1 MFGMSASMKL
11 SILDVVPVI
20 SGVEAGESL
29 RHAPELA
36 QLGDAL
42 GYERLWYAEHHN
54 IRSIASA
61 APELLIAN
69 AASAT
74 SRIRLGSGG
83 VMLPNHAP
91 LRVVEQY
98 KTLEA
103 LHPGR
108 IDLGIGRAAGTD
120 PLTAEALGT
129 WSGSH
134 FSNKMSEL
142 LAFAH
147 GGFAASHPYAQITVT
162 PEGGDLPPLWML
174 GSSGGSAELAGQIG
188 AGYGFAGHFS
198 PTPAAPAVDAYRR
211 TFKPSDSFPEPR
223 VILALTVVCAET
235 EAEAVELSSSL
246 QMNFL
251 DLHQGKTRPL
261 RTPAEAR
268 DEGWRPELRDQLG
281 PMGQLLIAG
290 TLDQVANTLRQRAL
304 DAGGVDEIMVMTIT
318 HDSNA
323 QKRSYELLAEL
334 L

>member
-1 MFGMSASMKL
+1 MKM
-11 SILDVVPVI
+11 SILDVVPVV
-20 SGVEAGESL
+20 SETDAMESL
-29 RHAPELA
+29 RRSTELA

-61 APELLIAN
+61 APEVLIAS
-69 AASAT
+69 AAAAT
-74 SRIRLGSGG
+74 TRIRLGSGG

-103 LHPGR
+103 FYPGR

-129 WSGSH
+129 SSGH
-134 FSNKMSEL
+134 LFSNKMSEL

-147 GGFAASHPYAQITVT
+147 GRFPASHPYGRIAVT
-162 PEGGDLPPLWML
+162 PEGGTLPPIWML

-198 PTPAAPAVDAYRR
+198 PTPAAPAVRAYRES
-211 TFKPSDSFPEPR
+211 FQPSDAFHEPH
-223 VILALTVVCAET
+223 VILALTAVCAET

-251 DLHQGKTRPL
+251 DLREGKTRPL
-261 RTPAEAR
+261 RSPAEAR

-281 PMGQLLIAG
+281 PMGQLMIVG
-290 TLDQVANTLRQRAL
+290 TLDQVADGLRKRAR
-304 DAGGVDEIMVMTIT
+304 DAGGVDEIMIMTIT
-318 HDSNA
+318 HDA
-323 QKRSYELLAEL
+323 LARRRSYELLATL
-334 L
+334 NPLSS